1 MIEVHQWPAEFLHRM
16 RATDIPAT
24 RSSDD
29 DEDDDDDDERDKDGN
44 DDEQD
49 DDDEHEYN
57 GYSE

>member
-29 DEDDDDDDERDKDGN
+29 DEDDDDERDKDGN

-49 DDDEHEYN
+49 DDDEYD